1 MLGNDIVVDKTRLFL
16 KRYIGSKN
24 IDANEE
30 IFSTG
35 MVNSLFAMQLIL
47 FLEKEFEIKIENEDL
62 DLMNFNSLNSIAK
75 FVGLKLSR

>member
-1 MLGNDIVVDKTRLFL
+1 MLENDVIVDKTRQFL

-24 IDANEE
+24 IDTNEE

-47 FLEKEFEIKIENEDL
+47 FLEKEFKIKIENEDL
-62 DLMNFNSLNSIAK
+62 DLKNFNSLNSIAK
-75 FVGLKLSR
+75 FVVSRFSG